1 MPTRFAA
8 KRKGQAL
15 ASDFTVS
22 IALFLFLI
30 VGCAIVWNTTV
41 GKYARFRDNQFM
53 QEKIFSVSDALIRT
67 PGYPQEWDSANV
79 RLIGLSE
86 GESNVLNKSK
96 LLEFK
101 NVDYS
106 VAKNMWGLSGYEY
119 YAKFTDSEGDLISL
133 DGSALEY
140 GNNSFI
146 SSGKKDLLPL
156 TRLVLINESGNITR
170 AALTFVIWR

>member
-1 MPTRFAA
+1 M

-15 ASDFTVS
+15 ASDFTIS

-30 VGCAIVWNTTV
+30 VGCAIVWNTTA

-53 QEKIFSVSDALIRT
+53 QEKIFSVSDTLVRT
-67 PGYPQEWDSANV
+67 PGYPPEWNGANV
-79 RLIGLSE
+79 KLIGLSE
-86 GESNVLNKSK
+86 GESHMLNKSK

-106 VAKNMWGLSGYEY
+106 TAKNMWGLGGYEY
-119 YAKFTDSEGDLISL
+119 YAKFTDSDGDLISL

-140 GNNSFI
+140 GNSSFL
-146 SSGKKDLLPL
+146 SGKKDLVPL
-156 TRLVLINESGNITR
+156 KRLVLINESGNITR